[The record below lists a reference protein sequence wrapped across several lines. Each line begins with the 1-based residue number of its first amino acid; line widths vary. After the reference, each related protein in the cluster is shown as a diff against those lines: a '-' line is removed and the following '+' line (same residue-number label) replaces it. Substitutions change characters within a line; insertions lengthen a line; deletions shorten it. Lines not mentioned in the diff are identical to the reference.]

1 MSRVGGVVFV
11 LCVSSQH
18 QQHVSLFS
26 VTLVVVYGVN
36 EMRVQFPG
44 YGAIGEGSHA
54 LMA

>member
-26 VTLVVVYGVN
+26 VTHVFVNGV
-36 EMRVQFPG
+36 ETER
-44 YGAIGEGSHA
+44 
-54 LMA
+54 